1 MMDCGPTC
9 LKIIA
14 KFYGKN
20 INISTLTELSE
31 IGKDGVNLLGLSQ
44 AAESIGFRTLS
55 VEIDYEKLITEAPL
69 PCVIHWDQNHFVVIT
84 PGSSKKKVVIADPAH
99 GILSYSVEDFKS
111 HWLQSLES
119 DTGIAL
125 LIEPT
130 PKFHL
135 REEEAGKKISW
146 GFLYQYVGEHR
157 RFIFQLIIG
166 MLLTSLFQMIMPFLT
181 QSIVDVG
188 INGRNIQ
195 YIYLILIAQL
205 FLTFGRTVTDFIRS
219 RLLLHI
225 GTKINISILSDFWIK
240 LMRLPLSYFDQ
251 KKTGDI
257 LQRIGDHNRIQNF
270 LTTSVLTVAF
280 SILNLIVFSIVLL
293 VYNPIIYLIF
303 MIGSLIYFFW
313 IKLFL
318 SARRDLDVKRFH
330 ISSKENSATMQLING
345 MQEIR
350 MNNCGTIK
358 RWEWERLQVKIF
370 QLSFKGLSLSQF
382 QQTGGLFINETKNIL
397 ISFIVAKAVIDGQ
410 LTFGG
415 MLAVQYMI
423 GQLNSPIDQL
433 IGFVQN
439 AQDAK
444 ISLERLN
451 EIHELEEEE
460 SLDTTYIKQLR
471 KCKSI
476 SIKDLS
482 FTYVGAGNEPVLNKI
497 NIEITE
503 GKTTAIVG
511 MSGSGKS
518 TILKLLSKFYT
529 SYSGEIK
536 IGESNLKYI
545 SPDYWRKQCGS
556 VMQDGYIFNDTI
568 AKNIALLEERPD
580 YDRLSFACETANIL
594 TFIESLP
601 AGFNTMI
608 GNEGNGISQ
617 GQKQRI
623 LIARLVY
630 KNPSYL
636 FLDEATNS
644 LDSNNE
650 EIIVNNMKEFYL
662 GKTVV
667 IVAHRLSTV
676 IDADEIIVLNKGV
689 IVEKGKH
696 QDLVN
701 KKGYYYELVRKQLA
715 LKD

>member
-1 MMDCGPTC
+1 MDCGPTC

-44 AAESIGFRTLS
+44 AAENIGFRTLS

-84 PGSSKKKVVIADPAH
+84 PGSSKKKVIIADPAH

-119 DTGIAL
+119 DVGIAL

-135 REEEAGKKISW
+135 QEEEAGKKISW

-157 RFIFQLIIG
+157 RFIFQLVIG

-240 LMRLPLSYFDQ
+240 LMRLPLGYFDQ

-270 LTTSVLTVAF
+270 LTTSVLSVAF
-280 SILNLIVFSIVLL
+280 SILNLVVFSIVLL

-313 IKLFL
+313 IRLFL
-318 SARRDLDVKRFH
+318 GARRDLDVKRFD

-460 SLDTTYIKQLR
+460 SLNTTYIKQLR
-471 KCKSI
+471 KCRSI

-511 MSGSGKS
+511 MSGSGKT

-529 SYSGEIK
+529 HYSGEIK

-545 SPDYWRKQCGS
+545 SPEYWRKQCGS

-594 TFIESLP
+594 AFIESLP
-601 AGFNTMI
+601 SGFNTMI

-617 GQKQRI
+617 GQRQRI
-623 LIARLVY
+623 LIARLIY

-676 IDADEIIVLNKGV
+676 IDADEIIVLHKGV
-689 IVEKGKH
+689 VVEKGKH
-696 QDLVN
+696 DDLVN
-701 KKGYYYELVRKQLA
+701 EKGYYYELVRKQLA